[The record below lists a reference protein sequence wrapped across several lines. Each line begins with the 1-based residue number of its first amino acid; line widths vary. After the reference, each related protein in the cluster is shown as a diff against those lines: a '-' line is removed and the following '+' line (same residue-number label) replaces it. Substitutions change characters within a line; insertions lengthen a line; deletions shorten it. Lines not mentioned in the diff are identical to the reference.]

1 VDRNRLYGFVRGIL
15 RLFGLAYF
23 RMESVGDENLA
34 ASGPMLLVCNHA
46 SNLDPPFVGTTARRH
61 MHFLAK
67 EELFNIPLFGPFI
80 ARINAH
86 PINRVGVDRRAL
98 RECQEILSGGG
109 ALVIFPEGTRTRDGK
124 LQEAK
129 PGGAMIAA
137 QAQVPIVPVYIEGSF
152 EALPRGRWFPRPKK
166 VRVHYGKPFN
176 AADAMKGA
184 GRRERYEALSAEMM
198 RRIAQLEPRRA

>member
-1 VDRNRLYGFVRGIL
+1 MDRNRLYGFVRGIL

-67 EELFNIPLFGPFI
+67 AGAVQYSPLRPVHRPDQR
-80 ARINAH
+80 A
-86 PINRVGVDRRAL
+86 PINRGGVDRRAL

-109 ALVIFPEGTRTRDGK
+109 VLVIFPEGTRTRDGNCRRRSR
-124 LQEAK
+124 
-129 PGGAMIAA
+129 GGAMIAA

-176 AADAMKGA
+176 AA
-184 GRRERYEALSAEMM
+184 ERNEGCGQA
-198 RRIAQLEPRRA
+198 